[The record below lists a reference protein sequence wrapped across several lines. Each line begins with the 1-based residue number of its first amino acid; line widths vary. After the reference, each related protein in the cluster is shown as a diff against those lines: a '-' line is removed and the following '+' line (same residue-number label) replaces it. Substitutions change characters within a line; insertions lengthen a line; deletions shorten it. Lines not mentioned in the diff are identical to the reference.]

1 MASELDVRGIREA
14 IREKYVR
21 VAQSP
26 EGRFRYPVGRA
37 GALAMGY
44 APELLRPVPDDVL
57 AFFCGVGNPFALG
70 QINKGEVVL
79 DVGCGAGV
87 DLVIASRL
95 VGPGGKVCGI
105 DLTPEMA
112 ERARGNLELAGVVG
126 ADVRVAGAESIPYG
140 DATFDVVI
148 SNGAFNLSPLKE
160 QSFAEV
166 YRVLRPGGRLQ
177 FADMVVDQALPPDVA
192 ASLEAWSE

>member
-1 MASELDVRGIREA
+1 MSSDLDVEGIREA
-14 IREKYVR
+14 IRKKYIH

-37 GALAMGY
+37 GALALGY
-44 APELLRPVPDDVL
+44 DPALLRDVPDDVL

-70 QINKGEVVL
+70 PINPGEAVL

-87 DLVIASRL
+87 DLVVASHL
-95 VGPGGKVCGI
+95 VGTSGKVAGI
-105 DLTPEMA
+105 DLIADMS
-112 ERARGNLELAGVVG
+112 ERARRNLEIAGAA

-140 DATFDVVI
+140 ASTFDVVI
-148 SNGAFNLSPLKE
+148 SNGTFNLSPLKE

-177 FADMVVDQALPPDVA
+177 FADIVVDEALPPDVVG
-192 ASLEAWSE
+192 SLEAWSE

>member
-1 MASELDVRGIREA
+1 MASEVDVQGIREA
-14 IREKYVR
+14 IRKKYVH

-44 APELLRPVPDDVL
+44 APELLHHVPDDVL

-70 QINKGEVVL
+70 PINPGESIL
-79 DVGCGAGV
+79 DVGCGAGI
-87 DLVIASRL
+87 DLAIASLL
-95 VGPGGKVCGI
+95 VGPSGKVCGI
-105 DLTPEMA
+105 DLIPEMVD
-112 ERARGNLELAGVVG
+112 RARHNLDLAGVA
-126 ADVRVAGAESIPYG
+126 ADVRIAGAENIPYG
-140 DATFDVVI
+140 DAMFDVVI

-160 QSFAEV
+160 QSFGEV

-177 FADMVVDQALPPDVA
+177 FADMVVDEALPPEVVG
-192 ASLEAWSE
+192 SLEAWSE